1 MHTEIKNGG
10 GLGYMEE
17 KNDKVNI
24 LAVVGCT
31 ASGKTALSIELARR
45 LGGEVIS
52 CDSMQ
57 IYKGMDIGTAKVTEA
72 DMGNVKHHLI
82 DIADPSRSYSCTDF
96 VNDATEAVDD
106 ISSRGKIPVFCGGTG
121 LYLDR
126 FLKGGNDSEAVCD
139 PAYRQKLFSIS
150 ETDGG
155 IDALH
160 AMLSQKDPESAAKIH
175 KNNVKRVIR
184 ALEIIQSTGMKKSDS
199 DKKNSGMSQ
208 RYDSLVLYPYYNDR
222 NILYSRIDARVDRM
236 MSEGLLEETERLYQA
251 GVFEICPTASQA
263 IGYKELIPYI
273 KGETSLSE
281 CIEKLKTATRKY
293 AKRQN
298 TWFSNRDYVT
308 KVHMDDEIG
317 IKTFEEIVNICEK
330 LFHEKFFCDII

>member
-1 MHTEIKNGG
+1 MNEKNG
-10 GLGYMEE
+10 
-17 KNDKVNI
+17 KIKI

-31 ASGKTALSIELARR
+31 ASGKTALSVELARR

-57 IYKGMDIGTAKVTEA
+57 IYRGMDIGTAKVTA
-72 DMGNVKHHLI
+72 DEMGDVRHHLI
-82 DIADPSRSYSCTDF
+82 DIADPSQNYSCADF
-96 VNDATEAVDD
+96 VKDATEAVCD
-106 ISSRGKIPVFCGGTG
+106 ISARGKLPVFCGGTG

-139 PAYRQKLFSIS
+139 PDYRQMLFSIS
-150 ETDGG
+150 ESEGG
-155 IDALH
+155 VDALYN
-160 AMLSQKDPESAAKIH
+160 MLLQKDPESAANIH

-184 ALEIIQSTGMKKSDS
+184 ALEIIQATGMKKSDS
-199 DKKNSGMSQ
+199 DKKNSDMSPI
-208 RYDSLVLYPYYNDR
+208 YDSLVLYPYYNDR
-222 NILYSRIDARVDRM
+222 SILYSRIDARVDRM
-236 MSEGLLEETERLYQA
+236 MSDGLLEETGRLYDD

-273 KGETSLSE
+273 KGEESLIE
-281 CIEKLKTATRKY
+281 CTEKLKSATRRY

-308 KVHMDDEIG
+308 KVHMDDENG

-330 LFHEKFFCDII
+330 LFREKFFCDII